1 MILSTTCIGSTLL
14 LLLTTFMCSILL
26 KRRARKD
33 EPPIVPYIIPFVGM
47 FFIKKLN
54 YS

>member
-1 MILSTTCIGSTLL
+1 MIISTSYIGSILL
-14 LLLTTFMCSILL
+14 LLLTVFMCSVLI

-47 FFIKKLN
+47 F
-54 YS
+54 